1 LKAAQTAFER
11 FEFKYVVSEQR
22 AKELLQRTASY
33 LRSDDWAPGG
43 QRITSLYLDSPE
55 RDFLQ
60 LHREGAPDRS
70 KLRVRAYGD
79 PLADQAFFEIKR
91 KVKRVTF
98 KHRAIVP
105 QSAVPM
111 LLRGELGPTRLVK
124 SEAEQRTL
132 EHFLY
137 LMLTYRAEPT
147 VLTTCCR
154 EAFTAIEPADE
165 VRLTLDRDISYQP
178 RARRY
183 AQRRPAGLGAAV
195 RLRQL
200 PAHCAG
206 PHRAKVP
213 RHRAAVGAGL
223 GAGAE
228 ADRLLILQI
237 RDRDDCRRAGP
248 REPPGL
254 GPRLAAVRAVRKGA
268 LTWSRVSAGTLPLLR
283 CCCRWRCR

>member
-1 LKAAQTAFER
+1 MRAAQTAFER

-43 QRITSLYLDSPE
+43 QRITSLYLDSPG
-55 RDFLQ
+55 RDFMQ

-91 KVKRVTF
+91 KIKRVTF

-124 SEAEQRTL
+124 SEEEQRTL

-178 RARRY
+178 ARGSTLKGDPQ
-183 AQRRPAGLGAAV
+183 AWV
-195 RLRQL
+195 RLCGYGNYL
-200 PAHCAG
+200 PTAPVLIELKFRGIAPLWVQDLVQELKLTVSSYSKYVTAMTVDELDPESRLG
-206 PHRAKVP
+206 WDLASPLSALSARVP
-213 RHRAAVGAGL
+213 
-223 GAGAE
+223 
-228 ADRLLILQI
+228 
-237 RDRDDCRRAGP
+237 
-248 REPPGL
+248 
-254 GPRLAAVRAVRKGA
+254 
-268 LTWSRVSAGTLPLLR
+268 
-283 CCCRWRCR
+283 